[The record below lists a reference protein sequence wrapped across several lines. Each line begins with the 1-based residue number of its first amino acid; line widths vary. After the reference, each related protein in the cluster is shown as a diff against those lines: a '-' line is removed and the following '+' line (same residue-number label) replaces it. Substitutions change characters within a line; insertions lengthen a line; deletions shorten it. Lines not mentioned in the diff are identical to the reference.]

1 MLTWVW
7 VAVVV
12 LALIIMG
19 TAVMS
24 VLGRLS
30 ELDRAA
36 RKLQARQ
43 AEAMKLQE
51 GAAVL
56 ERSVLAVQERA
67 ELMQER
73 VESIQAGLGKGD
85 R

>member
-1 MLTWVW
+1 MLIWVW

-67 ELMQER
+67 EVMQER

>member
-1 MLTWVW
+1 VLIWVW

>member
-1 MLTWVW
+1 VLTWVW

-56 ERSVLAVQERA
+56 ERTVLAVQERA

-73 VESIQAGLGKGD
+73 VETIQAGLGKGD
-85 R
+85 H

>member
-1 MLTWVW
+1 MLIWVW

-12 LALIIMG
+12 VALIIMG
-19 TAVMS
+19 SAIMS

-30 ELDRAA
+30 GLERAA

-43 AEAMKLQE
+43 AEAMRLQE
-51 GAAVL
+51 GAVVL

-73 VESIQAGLGKGD
+73 VEAIQAGLGSGD
-85 R
+85 H

>member
-56 ERSVLAVQERA
+56 ERTVLAVQERA

-73 VESIQAGLGKGD
+73 VETIQAGLGKGD
-85 R
+85 H

>member
-1 MLTWVW
+1 
-7 VAVVV
+7 
-12 LALIIMG
+12 
-19 TAVMS
+19 
-24 VLGRLS
+24 
-30 ELDRAA
+30 
-36 RKLQARQ
+36 
-43 AEAMKLQE
+43 MKLQE

>member
-1 MLTWVW
+1 MLIWVW

>member
-1 MLTWVW
+1 VLIWVW

-12 LALIIMG
+12 VALIIMG
-19 TAVMS
+19 SAIMS

-30 ELDRAA
+30 GLERAA

-43 AEAMKLQE
+43 AEAMRLQE
-51 GAAVL
+51 GAVVL

-73 VESIQAGLGKGD
+73 VEAIQAGLGSGD
-85 R
+85 H

>member
-1 MLTWVW
+1 VLTWVW